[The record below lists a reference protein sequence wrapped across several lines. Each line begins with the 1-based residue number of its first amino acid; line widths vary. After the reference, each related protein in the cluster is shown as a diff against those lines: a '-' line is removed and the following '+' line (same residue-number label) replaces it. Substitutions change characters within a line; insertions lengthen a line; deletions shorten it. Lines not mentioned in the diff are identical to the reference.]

1 MPQPI
6 KQARVTF
13 SVTNCICFDQRVMK
27 MAETVKEL
35 GCEVLIIGR
44 TRGECCRNDM
54 VPFPVK
60 RFRMLFNRK
69 FLFYATFNLKLFF
82 FLLFVKT
89 DILVADDL
97 DTLLPNF
104 LVSKLRR
111 LPLVYDSH
119 EYFTGVPELNGRPFV
134 KSVWKLIEK
143 SIFPYLNN
151 IITVSDSL
159 ADQYEKEYSV
169 RPLVVKN
176 CSKRSQHLKGYSRKE
191 MGINEK
197 DFLLIIQGSGI
208 NADKG
213 GEELIEAVR
222 ITENVSLLI
231 VGSGD
236 ILEDLE
242 KMVTT
247 MDLGRRVRFVPKLK
261 WEELMRYTK
270 SVDAGMCL
278 EKGTNLNYRF
288 SIPNKLCDYISAG
301 IPVVAGNL
309 PEIKKIVEGYRCGI
323 IIPDITSL
331 NISQA
336 VIELRDNGNLRNE
349 LKRNSSAA
357 SEELNW
363 ENESLKV
370 ASFYGAL
377 LPCDVQ

>member
-1 MPQPI
+1 
-6 KQARVTF
+6 
-13 SVTNCICFDQRVMK
+13 
-27 MAETVKEL
+27 
-35 GCEVLIIGR
+35 
-44 TRGECCRNDM
+44 
-54 VPFPVK
+54 
-60 RFRMLFNRK
+60 
-69 FLFYATFNLKLFF
+69 
-82 FLLFVKT
+82 
-89 DILVADDL
+89 
-97 DTLLPNF
+97 
-104 LVSKLRR
+104 
-111 LPLVYDSH
+111 
-119 EYFTGVPELNGRPFV
+119 
-134 KSVWKLIEK
+134 
-143 SIFPYLNN
+143 
-151 IITVSDSL
+151 
-159 ADQYEKEYSV
+159 
-169 RPLVVKN
+169 
-176 CSKRSQHLKGYSRKE
+176 
-191 MGINEK
+191 
-197 DFLLIIQGSGI
+197 IQGSGI

-370 ASFYGAL
+370 ASFYRAL
-377 LPCDVQ
+377 LPYDVQ

>member
-1 MPQPI
+1 
-6 KQARVTF
+6 
-13 SVTNCICFDQRVMK
+13 MK
-27 MAETVKEL
+27 MAETVEKL
-35 GCEVLIIGR
+35 GCEILIIGR
-44 TRGECCRNDM
+44 KRGGCCKKDL

-60 RFRMLFNRK
+60 RFRMLFNRG

-82 FLLFVKT
+82 FLLFIKT
-89 DILVADDL
+89 DILVANDL

-104 LVSKLRR
+104 LVSRLRR
-111 LPLVYDSH
+111 LPMVYDSH

-134 KSVWKLIEK
+134 KGVWKLIEK
-143 SIFPYLNN
+143 SIFPHLNK

-159 ADQYEKEYSV
+159 ADQYEKEYGV
-169 RPLVVKN
+169 RALVVRN
-176 CSKRSQHLKGYSRKE
+176 CSKSSQHLKGYSKKE
-191 MGINEK
+191 MGISEK

-236 ILEDLE
+236 ILEDLK

-247 MDLGRRVRFVPKLK
+247 MDLGSRVRFVPKLN
-261 WEELMRYTK
+261 WEELMRYTR
-270 SVDAGMCL
+270 SADAGMCL
-278 EKGTNLNYRF
+278 EKDTNLNYRF

-323 IIPDITSL
+323 IMPDITSL

-336 VIELRDNGNLRNE
+336 VIEIRDNDILKDE
-349 LKRNSSAA
+349 LKRNSFDA

-370 ASFYGAL
+370 TSFYRTL